1 MAQALLFVLC
11 LQGRQKYNYG
21 IYAVISMY
29 IQSKLAAQRKLQI
42 RNKILPSFL
51 IQFETNV
58 NNHTGIEDLN
68 PQITGLPAQL

>member
-11 LQGRQKYNYG
+11 LQDRQKYNYG

-29 IQSKLAAQRKLQI
+29 IQSKLAAQRK
-42 RNKILPSFL
+42 ILPSFL
-51 IQFETNV
+51 LQFETNV